1 MFFPVIFTVS
11 GLPDL
16 LLRKAAIKSQEFEG
30 MYGKHQKQLEDK
42 TVQSDDDDKITVLIQ
57 NFMNLAESTSCHES
71 AESVVSSLNELQQR
85 ARILL
90 EQN

>member
-1 MFFPVIFTVS
+1 
-11 GLPDL
+11 
-16 LLRKAAIKSQEFEG
+16 

-57 NFMNLAESTSCHES
+57 NFMNLAESTSCHEP